1 MTSEPEYVEISFEE
15 SEKKEI
21 PKKGDAGK
29 KRKKK
34 ESKKR
39 QKNQEK
45 QKKSEKEKPN
55 DKKEQEETID
65 EKESE
70 QESKES
76 EEKKDED
83 KVVEEKLDNYKLSSD
98 KVLSEVT
105 IVRESDEFVPIYKLR
120 MPKIEKGTAIL
131 LEQIKENLIS
141 GMKLSVS
148 DLLDPKKIGE
158 IKKKFYLKSLE
169 IMEEQM
175 PKLSLD
181 KKQLLAGLMVHEM
194 LGLGKIEMLIE
205 DGNLEEIVVNNSK
218 EPCWVYHKKFGWLKT
233 NVTIDDE
240 NRIEN
245 YASSIGRRVGKQIST
260 LHPLLDAH
268 LISGDRANATL
279 FPISTKGNTITIRLF
294 RRDPWTITDLI
305 ENKTVDIES
314 SAILWLGMQY
324 EMNILISGGT
334 GSGKTSFMNALIPFV
349 PPNQR
354 IISIEDTREIVL
366 PDFLHWV
373 PLTTREPNP
382 EGKGQ
387 VDMLNLL
394 VNSLRMRPDRIVVG
408 EIRREKQAEVL
419 FEAMHTGHSVYA
431 TLHADTAEETL
442 RRLINPPIN
451 VPETLV
457 EAIDLIVV
465 MYRDRRS
472 GIRRVYEIAE
482 FMRKKNKMGVQVI
495 SRWVPKKDKSERLE
509 KKFKF
514 IEKIKMFTGFTDTEV
529 SKDLKQKENILKW
542 ILKNKI
548 NTVNGVGKV
557 VAEYYNNPEKV
568 TKIVNK
574 NGKST
579 SLVPKEWLK
588 VI

>member
-1 MTSEPEYVEISFEE
+1 
-15 SEKKEI
+15 
-21 PKKGDAGK
+21 
-29 KRKKK
+29 
-34 ESKKR
+34 
-39 QKNQEK
+39 
-45 QKKSEKEKPN
+45 
-55 DKKEQEETID
+55 
-65 EKESE
+65 
-70 QESKES
+70 
-76 EEKKDED
+76 
-83 KVVEEKLDNYKLSSD
+83 
-98 KVLSEVT
+98 
-105 IVRESDEFVPIYKLR
+105 
-120 MPKIEKGTAIL
+120 
-131 LEQIKENLIS
+131 LI
-141 GMKLSVS
+141 
-148 DLLDPKKIGE
+148 
-158 IKKKFYLKSLE
+158 
-169 IMEEQM
+169 
-175 PKLSLD
+175 
-181 KKQLLAGLMVHEM
+181 A
-194 LGLGKIEMLIE
+194 
-205 DGNLEEIVVNNSK
+205 
-218 EPCWVYHKKFGWLKT
+218 
-233 NVTIDDE
+233 
-240 NRIEN
+240 
-245 YASSIGRRVGKQIST
+245 
-260 LHPLLDAH
+260 
-268 LISGDRANATL
+268 
-279 FPISTKGNTITIRLF
+279 
-294 RRDPWTITDLI
+294 
-305 ENKTVDIES
+305 
-314 SAILWLGMQY
+314 
-324 EMNILISGGT
+324 GGT
-334 GSGKTSFMNALIPFV
+334 GSGKTSTLNVISNFF